1 MYDGHGLFL
10 ALLQRLPLTCI
21 GVDYIEYT
29 VDADKIRVKKDHQ
42 LDIRCQDDGS
52 TVLFLT
58 SFEGEAI
65 GMAKYS
71 STKMTLSDLFHFV
84 KKSYG

>member
-52 TVLFLT
+52 TILWLI
-58 SFEGEAI
+58 SFEGEVI
-65 GMAKYS
+65 GKERHK
-71 STKMTLSDLFHFV
+71 STKMTLGMLFDFV
-84 KKSYG
+84 KRSYG